1 MAIPV
6 ATFPTTPQM
15 ARSPIF
21 ITLTKGAGGTDGLIN
36 ATLTLRIF
44 TGDRTTSPAIDY
56 TLFKESVSDAPIT
69 FEISE
74 LIREKIASVLKTS
87 TTNTYELS
95 TTEGVW
101 CKFSLSSEYVD
112 AGTPGSGIIQNN
124 QSFLVTDGWLTYQE
138 VSGST
143 VTTGRMVTPRRLYI
157 TGVDYAMPIYL
168 PARMYFFYRNVGGSW
183 QGVANYT
190 PGNNSNT
197 RIVYIPYDKTKAQ
210 AFLVAA
216 SSAVVLNDTFEV
228 GFGTDAVTPQFTY
241 TVEQVCEPK
250 YTPVRISFINKF
262 GVVDYLTCFK
272 VSTRSGSFTAEQYM
286 PQINI
291 SATTPQSLTQ
301 TMQKRRFDVNSTEV
315 ITLNTGWVQENYD
328 DVIRELLMSEKVSIN
343 YEGVEFTVNPQDSGV
358 DYQKEINQKMINYTL
373 SFEIAWDIRN
383 NIR

>member
-44 TGDRTTSPAIDY
+44 TGDRTTSPAVDY
-56 TLFKESVSDAPIT
+56 TLFKESISDAPIT

-87 TTNTYELS
+87 TTNNYELS

-138 VSGST
+138 VTGGTITS
-143 VTTGRMVTPRRLYI
+143 GRMVTPRNLYV
-157 TGVDYAMPIYL
+157 TDTSYAMPIYL
-168 PARMYFFYRNVGGSW
+168 PSRMYFFYRNLGGAWTS
-183 QGVANYT
+183 VTNYT

-197 RIVYIPYDKTKAQ
+197 RIVYIPYDKANAQ
-210 AFLVAA
+210 LFVNTAA
-216 SSAVVLNDTFEV
+216 VPITLNDTFQI

-241 TVEQVCEPK
+241 TVEEVCEPK
-250 YTPVRISFINKF
+250 YTPVRVSFINKF

-272 VSTRSGSFTAEQYM
+272 VSTRSGNFTAEQYM

-301 TMQKRRFDVNSTEV
+301 TMQKRRFDVNSTEI
-315 ITLNTGWVQENYD
+315 ITLNTGWVPENYD

-343 YEGVEFTVNPQDSGV
+343 YDGVEFTVNPQDSGV

>member
-1 MAIPV
+1 
-6 ATFPTTPQM
+6 M

-44 TGDRTTSPAIDY
+44 TGDRTSSPAVDY
-56 TLFKESVSDAPIT
+56 TLFKESISDAPIT

-87 TTNTYELS
+87 TTNNYELS

-101 CKFSLSSEYVD
+101 CKFNLSSEYVD
-112 AGTPGSGIIQNN
+112 AGTPGSGLIQSG

-138 VSGST
+138 VAGST
-143 VTTGRMVTPRRLYI
+143 VTTGRMITPRRLYV
-157 TGVDYAMPIYL
+157 TDTSYALPIYL
-168 PARMYFFYRNVGGSW
+168 PSRMYFFYRNVGGSW
-183 QGVANYT
+183 VSVANYT

-197 RIVYIPYDKTKAQ
+197 RIVYIPYDKTNAQ

-216 SSAVVLNDTFEV
+216 GSGVVLNETFQV

-241 TVEQVCEPK
+241 TVEEVCEPK
-250 YTPVRISFINKF
+250 YTPVRVSFINKF

-358 DYQKEINQKMINYTL
+358 DYQKEVNQKMINYTL

>member
-56 TLFKESVSDAPIT
+56 TLFKESISDAPIT

-87 TTNTYELS
+87 TTNNYELS

-138 VSGST
+138 VTGGTITS
-143 VTTGRMVTPRRLYI
+143 GRMVTPRRLYV
-157 TGVDYAMPIYL
+157 TSVDYAMPIYL

-216 SSAVVLNDTFEV
+216 SSPTVLNDTFEV

-272 VSTRSGSFTAEQYM
+272 VSTRSGNFTAEQYM

>member
-21 ITLTKGAGGTDGLIN
+21 ITLTKGSGGTDGLIN

-44 TGDRTTSPAIDY
+44 TGDRTTSPAVDY

-87 TTNTYELS
+87 TTNTYQLS

-101 CKFSLSSEYVD
+101 CKFSLSSEYVN
-112 AGTPGSGIIQNN
+112 AGTPGSGVIQSN

-138 VSGST
+138 VSGGTITS
-143 VTTGRMVTPRRLYI
+143 GRMVTPRRLYV
-157 TGVDYAMPIYL
+157 TDTSYALPIYL
-168 PARMYFFYRNVGGSW
+168 PSRMYFFYRNVGGSW

-190 PGNNSNT
+190 PGDNSNT
-197 RIVYIPYDKTKAQ
+197 RIVYIPYDKINAQ

-250 YTPVRISFINKF
+250 YTPVRVSFINKF

-272 VSTRSGSFTAEQYM
+272 VSTRSGNFTAEQYM

>member
-87 TTNTYELS
+87 TTNNYELS

-138 VSGST
+138 VTGGTITS
-143 VTTGRMVTPRRLYI
+143 GRMVTPRRLYI

-168 PARMYFFYRNVGGSW
+168 PSRMYFFYRNVGGSW

-216 SSAVVLNDTFEV
+216 SSAVVQNDTVEV
-228 GFGTDAVTPQFTY
+228 GFGTDAIMPQFTY
-241 TVEQVCEPK
+241 TVESICEPK

-272 VSTRSGSFTAEQYM
+272 VSTRSGNFTAEQYM

-291 SATTPQSLTQ
+291 SATVPQSLTQ

>member
-44 TGDRTTSPAIDY
+44 TGDRTSSPAVDY
-56 TLFKESVSDAPIT
+56 TLFKESISDAPIT

-87 TTNTYELS
+87 TTNNYELS

-101 CKFSLSSEYVD
+101 CKFSLFSEYVD
-112 AGTPGSGIIQNN
+112 AGTPGSGLIQSG

-138 VSGST
+138 VAGST
-143 VTTGRMVTPRRLYI
+143 VTTGRMVTPRRLYV
-157 TGVDYAMPIYL
+157 TDTSYALPIYL
-168 PARMYFFYRNVGGSW
+168 PSRMYFFYRNVGGAWVS
-183 QGVANYT
+183 VANYT

-197 RIVYIPYDKTKAQ
+197 RIVYIPYDKTNAQ

-216 SSAVVLNDTFEV
+216 GSGVVLNDTFQV

-241 TVEQVCEPK
+241 TVEEVCEPK
-250 YTPVRISFINKF
+250 YTPVRVSFINKF

-272 VSTRSGSFTAEQYM
+272 VSTRSGNFTAEQYM

-343 YEGVEFTVNPQDSGV
+343 YEGTEFTVNPQDSGV
-358 DYQKEINQKMINYTL
+358 DYQKEVNQKMINYTL

>member
-21 ITLTKGAGGTDGLIN
+21 ITLTKGSGGTDGLIN

-56 TLFKESVSDAPIT
+56 TLFKESVSDSPIT

-101 CKFSLSSEYVD
+101 CKFTLSSEYVD
-112 AGTPGSGIIQNN
+112 AGTPASGLIQSN

-138 VSGST
+138 VAGST

-168 PARMYFFYRNVGGSW
+168 PSRMYFFYRNVGGSW

-216 SSAVVLNDTFEV
+216 SSPTVLNDTFEV

-250 YTPVRISFINKF
+250 YTPVRVSFINKF

-272 VSTRSGSFTAEQYM
+272 VSTRSGNFTAEQYM